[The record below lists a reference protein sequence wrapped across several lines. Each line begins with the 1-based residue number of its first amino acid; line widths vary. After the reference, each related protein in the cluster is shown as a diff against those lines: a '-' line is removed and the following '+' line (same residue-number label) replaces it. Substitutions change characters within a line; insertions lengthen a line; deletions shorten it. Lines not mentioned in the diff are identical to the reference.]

1 MLPQKGLQRFV
12 VRLYFE
18 LKVHFPSVIS
28 QTCSLLPSNRNRST
42 FVHALV
48 TAFDLIRSPPSG
60 ASYVVTLLRPS
71 PACESDLTA
80 YHDRSYVDAL
90 LADYPPGSDNVKRI
104 EFGLEG
110 VRAILLAYPFCDNH
124 TL

>member
-1 MLPQKGLQRFV
+1 MLPLRGSQRFF
-12 VRLYFE
+12 VRLYFGF
-18 LKVHFPSVIS
+18 HFPPTIS

-42 FVHALV
+42 IVHALV
-48 TAFDLIRSPPSG
+48 TAFNLIRSPPDE
-60 ASYVVTLLRPS
+60 ASYVVSLLRPS
-71 PACESDLTA
+71 PASESDLTA

-90 LADYPPGSDNVKRI
+90 LADAPDTDRMNRN

-110 VRAILLAYPFCDNH
+110 VCAILLAFPFCADH

>member
-1 MLPQKGLQRFV
+1 MLPQRGSQRFV

-18 LKVHFPSVIS
+18 FRFPSIIS

-48 TAFDLIRSPPSG
+48 TAFDLIRSPPG
-60 ASYVVTLLRPS
+60 EASYVVSLLRPS
-71 PACESDLTA
+71 PACGSDLTA
-80 YHDRSYVDAL
+80 YHDRCYVDAL
-90 LADYPPGSDNVKRI
+90 LADPPGTERMNPN

-124 TL
+124 AL

>member
-1 MLPQKGLQRFV
+1 MLPQRGSQRFV

-18 LKVHFPSVIS
+18 LHFPSIIS

-48 TAFDLIRSPPSG
+48 TAFDLIRSPPSE
-60 ASYVVTLLRPS
+60 ASYVVSLLRPS
-71 PACESDLTA
+71 PACGSDLTA
-80 YHDRSYVDAL
+80 YHDRCYVDAL
-90 LADYPPGSDNVKRI
+90 LADPPGTDRMNRN

-110 VRAILLAYPFCDNH
+110 VRAILLTYPFCDNH